1 MKNTGLALA
10 PVLLLGAGMLV
21 LLLGADLQ
29 LVQNSSRYE
38 SRGCHAVGHAG
49 AFA

>member
-1 MKNTGLALA
+1 MKTTGLALA
-10 PVLLLGAGMLV
+10 PVLLLGSGMLV

-29 LVQNSSRYE
+29 VVQNSSRYE
-38 SRGCHAVGHAG
+38 RRGCHAVRHDG